1 MAASENSRTA
11 MQNPL
16 PAALPNGAMQNRL
29 LAALPK
35 KDYRQLKVDVE
46 NVSLSLN
53 QSLYEPGQLIS
64 HVYFPLDCMIS
75 LISSSGEESMI
86 EIGVIGNEGI
96 VGAAAFLGG
105 MRTNN
110 RAIVQIAGSAARM
123 SAKKLNE
130 EFARGGAL
138 QSALLRYTQ
147 ALMAQ
152 ISQTPVCNRIHSL
165 EERLARW
172 LLMTHDRAQANEFP
186 LTQEFIAY
194 MLGARRPS
202 ISDTASRFQNKGLI
216 SYVRGKVHVLDRP
229 GIESVACPCYR
240 IVKEEFNRLL
250 V

>member
-1 MAASENSRTA
+1 MAASENSHPA
-11 MQNPL
+11 MQNRLSAVL
-16 PAALPNGAMQNRL
+16 PEAAMQNRL

-35 KDYRQLKVDVE
+35 KDYRRLKANVE

-53 QSLYEPGQLIS
+53 QTLYESDQLIS
-64 HVYFPLDCMIS
+64 YVYFPNDCMIS
-75 LISSSGEESMI
+75 LISTSGEESMI
-86 EIGVIGNEGI
+86 EIGMIGNEGI

-123 SAKKLNE
+123 SAEKLKE
-130 EFARGGAL
+130 EFARSGAL
-138 QSALLRYTQ
+138 QSILLRYTQ
-147 ALMAQ
+147 ALMTQ
-152 ISQTPVCNRIHSL
+152 ISQTAVCNRIHSL
-165 EERLARW
+165 EARLARW
-172 LLMTHDRAQANEFP
+172 LLMTHDRAQSNEFP

-202 ISDTASRFQNKGLI
+202 ISDTASRFQNKGFI

>member
-1 MAASENSRTA
+1 MAASENYHTA
-11 MQNPL
+11 LQKRL
-16 PAALPNGAMQNRL
+16 PAALPKGAIQNRL

-35 KDYRQLKVDVE
+35 KDYKRLKADFE
-46 NVSLSLN
+46 NVALSLN
-53 QSLYEPGQLIS
+53 ESLYEPYQLIPY
-64 HVYFPLDCMIS
+64 VYFPLDCMIS
-75 LISSSGEESMI
+75 LISTSGEDSMI
-86 EIGVIGNEGI
+86 EIGMIGNEGI

-110 RAIVQIAGSAARM
+110 RAIVQIAGNAARM
-123 SAKKLNE
+123 SAEKLKE

-152 ISQTPVCNRIHSL
+152 ISQTAVCNRIHSL

-202 ISDTASRFQNKGLI
+202 ISGTASRFQHKGLI
-216 SYVRGKVHVLDRP
+216 SYVRGKVHVLDRA

-240 IVKEEFNRLL
+240 IVREEFDRLL